1 MLVRNTIDEFINLL
15 ASDSPTP
22 GGGSVAALS
31 NALSAALLHMYCQI
45 SIKTAIDEEKDLFIK
60 LLAEIKDILN
70 KAKTL
75 IDEDANAFDEVMKA
89 FKLPKETD
97 SEKEIRKREIQDALY
112 KAAVVPL
119 ENMKIAVYLME
130 IADEINERGNK
141 NAISDYKSAIYIAKA
156 AYQLAKEN
164 VLINLE
170 SLKDEEKKRM
180 ILEELKKVERK
191 V

>member
-45 SIKTAIDEEKDLFIK
+45 SIKTATDEEKDLFIK

-70 KAKTL
+70 RAKTL